1 VTLSPTEDPRLAV
14 EIPRDV
20 KQRLGLDEARSWV
33 MLSWWNDFVWP
44 GPDLRPLPGGDGS
57 LANRLLPAGLFA
69 SIRDRRLAL
78 VQSRASTRVPRA

>member
-1 VTLSPTEDPRLAV
+1 MLA
-14 EIPRDV
+14 
-20 KQRLGLDEARSWV
+20 K
-33 MLSWWNDFVWP
+33 WNDFVWP